1 MNETTQQSLSKS
13 SPSLLAIVEKAL
25 GKGSPM
31 CTAFS
36 DLMARGE
43 NGGLDDLLDD
53 VDESD
58 YSLAD
63 WVEALIAFDGWLA
76 EKGETRR
83 PLAAMRSYIH
93 CCTYLNSP
101 QLCLPVL
108 KVIVIKALTE
118 FGFVAVSEPQI

>member
-1 MNETTQQSLSKS
+1 MNETL
-13 SPSLLAIVEKAL
+13 PSLLDLVEKAV
-25 GKGSPM
+25 GKESPELA
-31 CTAFS
+31 AF
-36 DLMARGE
+36 A
-43 NGGLDDLLDD
+43 DLLDRGEADGIGDLLED

-63 WVEALIAFDGWLA
+63 WVEALTAFDRWLA
-76 EKGETRR
+76 EQGEPRR

-101 QLCLPVL
+101 QLSLPNL

-118 FGFVAVSEPQI
+118 FGFIAVSEAQT